1 MNGLKTKRVVQRLAL
16 VFVVLGI
23 AALSFVLTP
32 APARRPPRLRPPG
45 KSSQTA

>member
-1 MNGLKTKRVVQRLAL
+1 MNGLKTKRVVHRLAL

-32 APARRPPRLRPPG
+32 APAQAPTPALPG